1 MKKIENGTITN
12 VKMNKKYNLDADEL
26 EVINQIE
33 KGEFSEDLTELENL
47 KLAAKNT
54 VEKNERVNLRINEK
68 DLLVIK
74 RKATENGLPYQSLIN
89 VLIHQYAEGKIT
101 LSM

>member
-1 MKKIENGTITN
+1 MSKNYKLDKK
-12 VKMNKKYNLDADEL
+12 EL
-26 EVINQIE
+26 EILNQIE
-33 KGEFSEDLTELENL
+33 KGEFTEDLSEFENL

-68 DLLVIK
+68 DLLIIK

-89 VLIHQYAEGKIT
+89 LLIHQYAEGRIT
-101 LSM
+101 LNI

>member
-1 MKKIENGTITN
+1 
-12 VKMNKKYNLDADEL
+12 MNKKYNLDEEEKEL
-26 EVINQIE
+26 LEQIE
-33 KGEFSEDLTELENL
+33 KNEFIEDLTEFENL
-47 KLAAKNT
+47 KIAAKNT

-89 VLIHQYAEGKIT
+89 VLIHQYAEGKIVIN
-101 LSM
+101 L

>member
-1 MKKIENGTITN
+1 MSKNYILDEDEKELLEQIENGDF
-12 VKMNKKYNLDADEL
+12 L
-26 EVINQIE
+26 
-33 KGEFSEDLTELENL
+33 EDLSELENL
-47 KLAAKNT
+47 KIAAKNT

-89 VLIHQYAEGKIT
+89 VLIHQYAEGKIVIN
-101 LSM
+101 L

>member
-1 MKKIENGTITN
+1 
-12 VKMNKKYNLDADEL
+12 MNKNYNFDDEEL
-26 EVINQIE
+26 KLLNDID
-33 KGEFSEDLTELENL
+33 KGNFVEDLNELENI

-68 DLLVIK
+68 DLFIIK

-101 LSM
+101 INI

>member
-1 MKKIENGTITN
+1 
-12 VKMNKKYNLDADEL
+12 MNKKYNLDADEL

-68 DLLVIK
+68 DL
-74 RKATENGLPYQSLIN
+74 
-89 VLIHQYAEGKIT
+89 
-101 LSM
+101 

>member
-1 MKKIENGTITN
+1 
-12 VKMNKKYNLDADEL
+12 MNKNYNFDDEELKLLDD
-26 EVINQIE
+26 ID
-33 KGEFSEDLTELENL
+33 KGNFVEDLNELENI

-68 DLLVIK
+68 DLFIIK

-101 LSM
+101 INI

>member
-1 MKKIENGTITN
+1 
-12 VKMNKKYNLDADEL
+12 MNKKYNLDADEL

-33 KGEFSEDLTELENL
+33 KGEFSEDLVELENL

-54 VEKNERVNLRINEK
+54 VEKNERVNLRIYEK

>member
-1 MKKIENGTITN
+1 
-12 VKMNKKYNLDADEL
+12 MNEKCIFDDGEAEL
-26 EVINQIE
+26 LEQIE
-33 KGEFSEDLTELENL
+33 KGEFFEDLTEFKNL
-47 KLAAKNT
+47 KIAAKNT

-89 VLIHQYAEGKIT
+89 VLIHQYAEGKIVIN
-101 LSM
+101 L

>member
-1 MKKIENGTITN
+1 
-12 VKMNKKYNLDADEL
+12 MNKKYNLDADEL

-74 RKATENGLPYQSLIN
+74 RKLDLCQYLGHNFFRFYAYFFSNSIGLKYPNL
-89 VLIHQYAEGKIT
+89 L
-101 LSM
+101 

>member
-1 MKKIENGTITN
+1 MFDDIITLYLKFRKSQKK
-12 VKMNKKYNLDADEL
+12 VLVCKKL
-26 EVINQIE
+26 
-33 KGEFSEDLTELENL
+33 GRR
-47 KLAAKNT
+47 